1 MVVIDVIVWA
11 ATATEATLGVLL
23 LTGWRPKLVGAAT
36 CLVLIVFGA
45 AMAVS
50 LGMESPLSCSVFSA
64 ASAAAAYAIL
74 GTTSPPHTTDT
85 TPVKRNSERF
95 IMKIVVIGGRGL
107 IGSKVASKL
116 SAQGHDVIT
125 ASRRSGV
132 DSLTGEGLADAVAG
146 ADVLVDV
153 ADSPLFDDEPVM
165 HFFTTTTTNLL
176 SAEQEAGVKHHVA
189 LSVVGA
195 QIMPDSGY
203 NTAKAAQENLI
214 KDSGRP
220 YSIVRATPFYEFA
233 VGLADSATD
242 GDIVR
247 LPHALFR
254 PIAAD
259 DVATAVA
266 RAAVGRPINGVT
278 EIAGPEAMGMD
289 DFVRTGLAANGD
301 QRRVVTD
308 AQAPYFGAVIDDH
321 TLAPDENA
329 TIFTTRYSDW
339 VDAYSSRRI

>member
-1 MVVIDVIVWA
+1 
-11 ATATEATLGVLL
+11 
-23 LTGWRPKLVGAAT
+23 
-36 CLVLIVFGA
+36 
-45 AMAVS
+45 
-50 LGMESPLSCSVFSA
+50 
-64 ASAAAAYAIL
+64 
-74 GTTSPPHTTDT
+74 
-85 TPVKRNSERF
+85 
-95 IMKIVVIGGRGL
+95 MKIVVIGGRGL
-107 IGSKVASKL
+107 IGSKVVSKL
-116 SAQGHDVIT
+116 GALGHDVVI

-132 DSLTGEGLADAVAG
+132 DALTGEGLANAVAG

-153 ADSPLFDDEPVM
+153 ADSPVFDDEPVM
-165 HFFTTTTTNLL
+165 HFFTTATANLL

-195 QIMPDSGY
+195 QSMPDSGY

-214 KDSGRP
+214 KASGRP

-233 VGLADSATD
+233 LGLGDSATD
-242 GDIVR
+242 GEVVR

-266 RAAVGRPINGVT
+266 RAAVGAPSNGVT

-289 DFVRTGLAANGD
+289 DFVRAGLAASGD
-301 QRRVVTD
+301 HRRVVTD
-308 AQAPYFGAVIDDH
+308 ARAPYFGAVIDDG

-329 TIFTTRYSDW
+329 TIFSTRYSDW
-339 VDAYSSRRI
+339 IDARPAS